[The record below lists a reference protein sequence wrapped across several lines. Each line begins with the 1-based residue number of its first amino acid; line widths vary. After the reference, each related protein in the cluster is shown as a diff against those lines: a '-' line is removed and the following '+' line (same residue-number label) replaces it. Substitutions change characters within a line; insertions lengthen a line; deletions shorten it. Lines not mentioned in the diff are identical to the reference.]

1 MALRAK
7 KQKLDAI
14 LGARLRD
21 ISAAEFREL
30 AKIIAPV
37 VLMVLASLWFA
48 SRFVEPAPPKRI
60 AIATADPTGS
70 YYAIGKR
77 YADILKQSGITLDVV
92 ATAGSADNV
101 KRLLDESSGV
111 QVALLQGGT
120 TNSAENP
127 SIVSLGR
134 LYLEPMWV
142 FYRGEA
148 TVDRLV
154 DLKGKRIIIG
164 AEGSG
169 TRTLALKLLEANGIT
184 PDNTTLLPLSG
195 AAAAEALATD
205 AADAA
210 FFTSAASA
218 PQIQALLRQ
227 PDLKI
232 MSLANAEA
240 YTRNFPFLSRIV
252 LPKGVIDLVANIP
265 PTDVEMVAP
274 VAVLVAREDLH
285 PALVTLLAEAAKTLH
300 SSAGLFN
307 RAGEFPQAQDP
318 EFDLSADAERAYKT
332 GPNWLNRTLPF
343 WLASFIARMVVLA
356 VPLAGVLLPLFKV
369 VPALY
374 KWRVRRRLLY
384 WYGRLKALESVIDDA
399 PGRETLSEYRDEF
412 AVIDRAVCNIP
423 IPLGFSDQ
431 YYSLRSAID
440 VVRHRLASLKP
451 APAAAEAA

>member
-1 MALRAK
+1 VALRAK
-7 KQKLDAI
+7 KRKIDAI

-30 AKIIAPV
+30 TKIIVPV
-37 VLMVLASLWFA
+37 VLMVLAGLWFA

-60 AIATADPTGS
+60 AIATADQTGS
-70 YYAIGKR
+70 YYVIGKS
-77 YADILKQSGITLDVV
+77 YADILRQSGITLDVV

-101 KRLLDESSGV
+101 KRLLDPNSGV

-120 TNSAENP
+120 TNAAESP
-127 SIVSLGR
+127 GLVSLGR
-134 LYLEPMWV
+134 LYLEPTWI
-142 FYRGEA
+142 FYHGEA
-148 TVDRLV
+148 TIDRLV
-154 DLKGKRIIIG
+154 DLKGKRIIVG

-169 TRTLALKLLEANGIT
+169 TRALALKLLEANGIAAG
-184 PDNTTLLPLSG
+184 NTTLLALSG

-218 PQIQALLRQ
+218 PQIQALLRR
-227 PDLKI
+227 PDLRL
-232 MSLANAEA
+232 MSLVNAEA
-240 YTRNFPFLSRIV
+240 YSRNFPFLSRIV

-265 PTDVEMVAP
+265 PIDIEMIAP
-274 VAVLVAREDLH
+274 MAVLVAREDLH
-285 PALVTLLAEAAKTLH
+285 PALVTLLAEAAKTVH

-307 RAGEFPQAQDP
+307 RAGEFPKAQDP
-318 EFDLSADAERAYKT
+318 EFDLSPDAERAYKT

-343 WLASFIARMVVLA
+343 WLATFIERMIVLA
-356 VPLAGVLLPLFKV
+356 VPLAGVLLPLSKA
-369 VPALY
+369 VPAIY
-374 KWRVRRRLLY
+374 KWRMRRRLLY

-399 PGRETLSEYRDEF
+399 PNREALAEYREEF

-431 YYSLRSAID
+431 YYTLRSAID
-440 VVRHRLASLKP
+440 VVRQRLANLKP
-451 APAAAEAA
+451 VAAAAEAA

>member
-1 MALRAK
+1 MALRVK
-7 KQKLDAI
+7 KQKIDAI

-30 AKIIAPV
+30 VKIIAPV
-37 VLMVLASLWFA
+37 MLMALASLWFA

-77 YADILKQSGITLDVV
+77 YADILRQSGITLDVV
-92 ATAGSADNV
+92 PTAGSADNV
-101 KRLLDESSGV
+101 KRLRDDRSGV

-120 TNSAENP
+120 TNSAESP
-127 SIVSLGR
+127 GIVSLGR
-134 LYLEPMWV
+134 LYLEPTWI
-142 FYRGEA
+142 FYRGDTA
-148 TVDRLV
+148 MDRLL
-154 DLKGKRIIIG
+154 DLKGKRIITG

-169 TRTLALKLLEANGIT
+169 TRALALKLLEANGIT
-184 PDNTTLLPLSG
+184 ADNTTLLPLSG
-195 AAAAEALATD
+195 TAAAEALD
-205 AADAA
+205 NSAADAA

-218 PQIQALLRQ
+218 PQIQTLLRK
-227 PDLKI
+227 PNLKL

-240 YTRNFPFLSRIV
+240 YSRNFPFLSRIV

-265 PTDVEMVAP
+265 PIDVEMVAP
-274 VAVLVAREDLH
+274 VAVLAAREDLH
-285 PALVTLLAEAAKTLH
+285 PALVKLLAEAAKTVH

-343 WLASFIARMVVLA
+343 WLATFIERMVVLA
-356 VPLAGVLLPLFKV
+356 VPLAGVLLPLFKA
-369 VPALY
+369 VPAIY
-374 KWRVRRRLLY
+374 KWRMRRRLLY
-384 WYGRLKALESVIDDA
+384 WYGRLKALESVIDDT
-399 PGRETLSEYRDEF
+399 PSRETLGEYRDEF

-440 VVRHRLASLKP
+440 VVRQRLASLKP
-451 APAAAEAA
+451 APAVVEAA